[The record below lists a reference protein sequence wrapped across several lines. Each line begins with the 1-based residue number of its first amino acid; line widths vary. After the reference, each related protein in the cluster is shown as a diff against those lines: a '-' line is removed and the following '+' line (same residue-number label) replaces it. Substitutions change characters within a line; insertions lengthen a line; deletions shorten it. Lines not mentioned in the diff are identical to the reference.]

1 MIAPVNK
8 IIDHSVVDG
17 PGNRTAVFFQGCP
30 FRCQYCHNP
39 ETMALCTHCGACV
52 SACPAGALSLQ
63 EGKVHWEEALC
74 VGCDSCL
81 RACPHLSSPKVKE
94 MTVEEIL
101 LRIQQNRPFIRGIT
115 CSGGECT
122 LYAGFM
128 AELFAKT
135 KAMGLTNL
143 IDSNGILDFSQADA
157 LLEHADG
164 VMLDI
169 KCFDRAGHIRLTGKD
184 NDLVLQNA
192 AYLARRGLLPEVR
205 TVIIPGVLP
214 NEETVAL
221 VSRLLAPYQAN
232 GPIRYKLIAFRPMGV
247 REEFRSFPVPSRA
260 EMESLAAL
268 AREQGM
274 ADVAIV

>member
-52 SACPAGALSLQ
+52 SACPAGALSLR

-169 KCFDRAGHIRLTGKD
+169 KCFDRAGHIRLTGKA
-184 NDLVLQNA
+184 Q
-192 AYLARRGLLPEVR
+192 
-205 TVIIPGVLP
+205 
-214 NEETVAL
+214 
-221 VSRLLAPYQAN
+221 
-232 GPIRYKLIAFRPMGV
+232 
-247 REEFRSFPVPSRA
+247 
-260 EMESLAAL
+260 
-268 AREQGM
+268 
-274 ADVAIV
+274 